1 MKRILWLGSFTLSFL
16 LLQPVFARAA
26 GYGVPADCAHGFG
39 WLKAKCLNRAPWI
52 HQHGPLYNYGPY
64 CPWGPGYNQLEI
76 PLHQLG
82 YYVPAYPAAYY
93 GYGYGQGGYGHPV
106 PQAQVAPKQAPAPA
120 VPASPAH
127 SPRPIT
133 QAPQQTEV
141 TPVSFETFY
150 PIYLQQVWP
159 SRE

>member
-16 LLQPVFARAA
+16 LLQPVVASAA

-39 WLKAKCLNRAPWI
+39 WLKAKCLNRMPWI

-64 CPWGPGYNQLEI
+64 YPWGPGYNQLEI

-82 YYVPAYPAAYY
+82 YYVPAYPAACY
-93 GYGYGQGGYGHPV
+93 GYGYGYP
-106 PQAQVAPKQAPAPA
+106 PAPVAPAAAPAPA
-120 VPASPAH
+120 PAAPTAPAH

-133 QAPQQTEV
+133 QAPQSTDV
-141 TPVSFETFY
+141 TPVSFESLY

-159 SRE
+159 NRD

>member
-39 WLKAKCLNRAPWI
+39 WLKAKCLNRMPWI
-52 HQHGPLYNYGPY
+52 HQHGPLFNYGPY

-82 YYVPAYPAAYY
+82 YYVPAYPAAHY
-93 GYGYGQGGYGHPV
+93 GYGYGQPHGYGHPV
-106 PQAQVAPKQAPAPA
+106 PAAPVAPAPA
-120 VPASPAH
+120 VPAAPVHA
-127 SPRPIT
+127 PRAIM
-133 QAPQQTEV
+133 QAPQQSEV
-141 TPVSFETFY
+141 TPVSYETFY
-150 PIYLQQVWP
+150 PIYMQKVWP
-159 SRE
+159 GRD